1 MRRDQRNITYQ
12 YSFHELKT
20 NLGVILPRVDLSRAQ
35 HHRRLSAAGP
45 GAAGPSTVSPSSSA
59 PEKKHGNKNTAADA
73 RTRQRTIMGIC
84 QSCCSGQSRDG
95 LYEPVLADSEREAV
109 ADLLQYL
116 ENRGETDFFSGEPLR
131 ALSTLVFSENID
143 LQRSASLTFAEITER
158 DVRQV
163 DRDTLEPILFLLQS
177 PDIEVQRAASAALG
191 NLAVNTENKVLIVHL
206 GGLTPLIRQML
217 SQNVEVQCNAVG
229 CITNLATHEE
239 NKAKIARSGALGPL
253 TRLAKSRD
261 MRVQRNAT
269 GALLNMTHSDENRQ
283 QLVNAGA
290 IPVLV
295 QLLSSP
301 DVDVQYYCTTA
312 LSNIAVDAT
321 NRRKLASSEPKLVQS
336 LVNLMDSSSPKV
348 QCQAALALRNLASDE
363 KYQLDI
369 VRANGLPPL
378 LRLLQSS
385 YLPLILSAVAC
396 IRNISIHPMNESPI
410 IEANFLKPLVDLLG
424 STDNEEIQCH
434 AISTLRNLAASS
446 DRNKALVLDAG
457 AVQKCKQLVLDVPV
471 SVQSEMTAAIAVLAL
486 SDDLKSHLLNLGVCD
501 VLIPLTHSPSIEVQ
515 GNSAAALG
523 NLSSKVGDYSIF
535 VQNWNEPNG
544 GIHGYLSRFLQSGD
558 ATFQH
563 IAVWTLL
570 QLFESED
577 KALIGLIGKAD
588 DIVEHI
594 RNIANRQVEA
604 EPDYEEDE
612 GEVVNLAQRCLELL
626 GQSMSKAHIEG

>member
-1 MRRDQRNITYQ
+1 M
-12 YSFHELKT
+12 
-20 NLGVILPRVDLSRAQ
+20 GVCGS
-35 HHRRLSAAGP
+35 
-45 GAAGPSTVSPSSSA
+45 
-59 PEKKHGNKNTAADA
+59 
-73 RTRQRTIMGIC
+73 
-84 QSCCSGQSRDG
+84 SCCGGKSRDG
-95 LYEPVLADSEREAV
+95 LYEPVLAESEREAV
-109 ADLLQYL
+109 ADLLQFL

-131 ALSTLVFSENID
+131 ALSTLVFSDNVD

-158 DVRQV
+158 DVREV

-191 NLAVNTENKVLIVHL
+191 NLAVNTENKVAIVLL
-206 GGLTPLIRQML
+206 GGLTPLIRQMM
-217 SQNVEVQCNAVG
+217 SPNVEVQCNAVG
-229 CITNLATHEE
+229 CITNLATHED

-253 TRLAKSRD
+253 TRLAKSKD

-295 QLLSSP
+295 QLLSST

-312 LSNIAVDAT
+312 LSNIAVDAN
-321 NRRKLASSEPKLVQS
+321 NRKKLAQNENRLIQS

-363 KYQLDI
+363 KYQLEI
-369 VRANGLPPL
+369 VRAKGLAPL

-396 IRNISIHPMNESPI
+396 IRNISIHPLNESPI
-410 IEANFLKPLVDLLG
+410 IDAGFLKPLVDLLG

-446 DRNKALVLDAG
+446 DRNKALVLEAG
-457 AVQKCKQLVLDVPV
+457 AVQKCKQLVLDVPL

-486 SDDLKSHLLNLGVCD
+486 SDELKTHLLNLGVFD
-501 VLIPLTHSPSIEVQ
+501 VLIPLTDSQSIEVQ

-535 VQNWNEPNG
+535 IQDWNEPNG
-544 GIHGYLSRFLQSGD
+544 GIHGYLKRFLASGD

-563 IAVWTLL
+563 IAIWTLL
-570 QLFESED
+570 QLLESED
-577 KALIGLIGKAD
+577 KKLINLIGKSEEIVQMIKTIAD
-588 DIVEHI
+588 K
-594 RNIANRQVEA
+594 QVES
-604 EPDYEEDE
+604 DDE
-612 GEVVNLAQRCLELL
+612 GEEDGEGEVIQLAQRSLQLL
-626 GQSMSKAHIEG
+626 GQGGKPSHIEG

>member
-1 MRRDQRNITYQ
+1 M
-12 YSFHELKT
+12 
-20 NLGVILPRVDLSRAQ
+20 
-35 HHRRLSAAGP
+35 
-45 GAAGPSTVSPSSSA
+45 GA
-59 PEKKHGNKNTAADA
+59 
-73 RTRQRTIMGIC
+73 C
-84 QSCCSGQSRDG
+84 QSCCGGRARDG

-158 DVRQV
+158 DVREV

-191 NLAVNTENKVLIVHL
+191 NLAVNTENKVLIVQL
-206 GGLTPLIRQML
+206 
-217 SQNVEVQCNAVG
+217 
-229 CITNLATHEE
+229 
-239 NKAKIARSGALGPL
+239 
-253 TRLAKSRD
+253 
-261 MRVQRNAT
+261 
-269 GALLNMTHSDENRQ
+269 DENRQ

-295 QLLSSP
+295 QLLSSS

-312 LSNIAVDAT
+312 LSNIAVDAN
-321 NRRKLASSEPKLVQS
+321 NRRKLAQTESKLVSS
-336 LVNLMDSSSPKV
+336 LVTLMDSSSPKV

-369 VRANGLPPL
+369 VRSNGLAPL
-378 LRLLQSS
+378 LRLLSSS

-396 IRNISIHPMNESPI
+396 IRNISIHPLNESPI
-410 IEANFLKPLVDLLG
+410 IEAGFLKPLVDLLG
-424 STDNEEIQCH
+424 STENEEIQCH

-471 SVQSEMTAAIAVLAL
+471 TVQSEMTAAIAVLAL
-486 SDDLKSHLLNLGVCD
+486 SDELKSHLLNLGVFE

-523 NLSSKVGDYSIF
+523 NLSSKVGDYAVF
-535 VQNWNEPNG
+535 VQDWKEPNG
-544 GIHGYLSRFLQSGD
+544 GIHGYLTRFLQSGD

-563 IAVWTLL
+563 IAIWTLL
-570 QLFESED
+570 QLLESED
-577 KALIGLIGKAD
+577 KNLIQLIGQAQ
-588 DIVEHI
+588 DIVDQIKE
-594 RNIANRQVEA
+594 IANRQI
-604 EPDYEEDE
+604 EPDNEFEDDDE

-626 GQSMSKAHIEG
+626 GQSGSKSHIEG

>member
-1 MRRDQRNITYQ
+1 
-12 YSFHELKT
+12 
-20 NLGVILPRVDLSRAQ
+20 
-35 HHRRLSAAGP
+35 
-45 GAAGPSTVSPSSSA
+45 
-59 PEKKHGNKNTAADA
+59 
-73 RTRQRTIMGIC
+73 MGIC
-84 QSCCSGQSRDG
+84 SSACCGGKSREA
-95 LYEPVLADSEREAV
+95 LYENVLAENEREAV

-116 ENRGETDFFSGEPLR
+116 ENRAETDFFTGEPLR
-131 ALSTLVFSENID
+131 ALSTLVYSENID

-158 DVRQV
+158 DVRAV
-163 DRDTLEPILFLLQS
+163 DRDTLGPILFLLENS
-177 PDIEVQRAASAALG
+177 DIEVQRAASAALG
-191 NLAVNTENKVLIVHL
+191 NLAVNTDNKVLIVQL
-206 GGLTPLIRQML
+206 GGLQPLIKQMM
-217 SQNVEVQCNAVG
+217 SPNVEVQCNAVG

-253 TRLAKSRD
+253 TRLAKSKD

-312 LSNIAVDAT
+312 LSNIAVDAA
-321 NRRKLASSEPKLVQS
+321 NRRKLAETEPRLVQY
-336 LVNLMDSSSPKV
+336 LVNLTESSSPKV

-363 KYQLDI
+363 KYQLEI
-369 VRANGLPPL
+369 VHAHGLGPL
-378 LRLLQSS
+378 LRLLRSS

-396 IRNISIHPMNESPI
+396 IRNISIHPQNESPI
-410 IEANFLKPLVDLLG
+410 IEAGFLKPLVDLLG

-446 DRNKALVLDAG
+446 DRNKSLVLEAG
-457 AVQKCKQLVLDVPV
+457 AVQKCKQLVLEVPV
-471 SVQSEMTAAIAVLAL
+471 TVQSEMTAAIAVLAL
-486 SDDLKSHLLNLGVCD
+486 SDELKTHLLELGVFE
-501 VLIPLTHSPSIEVQ
+501 VLIPLTKSPSVEVQ

-535 VQNWNEPNG
+535 VQNWWEPSN
-544 GIHGYLSRFLQSGD
+544 GIHGYLSRFLASGD

-563 IAVWTLL
+563 IAIWTLL
-570 QLFESED
+570 QLLESED
-577 KALIGLIGKAD
+577 KKLIGLIGKSD
-588 DIVEHI
+588 DVVDMIKQ
-594 RNIANRQVEA
+594 IANRQMESDN
-604 EPDYEEDE
+604 EIEDDDE

-626 GQSMSKAHIEG
+626 GQGASKSHIEG